1 MRVPYNN
8 FDVEEMFTE
17 EDKAFNRKMVE
28 QAKSYDDGKS
38 QKSIQKNYDFSSKIL
53 SDFSQKWGL
62 K

>member
-1 MRVPYNN
+1 MRVPDNN

-38 QKSIQKNYDFSSKIL
+38 QKSIQKIMIFLQRFCQTLVKNGD
-53 SDFSQKWGL
+53 
-62 K
+62 